1 MRRIAETLEFRV
13 PSEGEGRRLDRF
25 LSEAYPELSRTYIKK
40 LIETGFVLVNSE
52 EVRKPSRKLK
62 AGDVVLLSVP
72 EPEPLKVEPEDIPID
87 IIYEDRDLV
96 VLIKP
101 CGLVVHPS
109 PGYTSGTLV
118 NALLYHVKELSSIGG
133 VERPGIVHRLDK
145 ETAGLMVVAK
155 TDPAHR
161 SLVEQFARRKTEKLY
176 RVLVKG
182 IVEKDHGM
190 IELPIGRH
198 PIHRKKFSVF
208 SGNSKPAKSE
218 FWVLERFEKTEITL
232 LKVKIYTGR
241 THQIRVHLSSIGHTI
256 LGDRTYGFKT
266 SSVPRE
272 LLDLMGECNML
283 VAYKLGFYHP
293 SSGERMEFEI
303 EDPEPFRRVLKKIRE
318 LEGSLG

>member
-133 VERPGIVHRLDK
+133 VERPGIVHRLDR

-155 TDPAHR
+155 TDSAHR
-161 SLVEQFARRKTEKLY
+161 SLVEQFAKRKTEKLY

-182 IVEKDHGM
+182 IVGKDHGM

-208 SGNSKPAKSE
+208 STSSKPAKSE

-241 THQIRVHLSSIGHTI
+241 THQIRVHLSSIGHPV

-266 SSVPRE
+266 GSVPRE

-283 VAYKLGFYHP
+283 VAYRLGFFHP